1 VESHVGAP
9 DAISKGHSGALR
21 QWRCIHRG
29 RGLSATFLGS
39 ARITYDLDICY
50 SRDQANCKLLALAL
64 APYHPR
70 PRGFPPELPF
80 IWDETTLGNSEIFT
94 LKTDIGE
101 IDLLA
106 EVIGLGGF
114 EQVKTYAMSVGA
126 FEREFLTLDLPGLIK
141 AKRAAG
147 REKDLA
153 ALPEL
158 ESLLEADS
166 E

>member
-1 VESHVGAP
+1 
-9 DAISKGHSGALR
+9 
-21 QWRCIHRG
+21 
-29 RGLSATFLGS
+29 
-39 ARITYDLDICY
+39 
-50 SRDQANCKLLALAL
+50 
-64 APYHPR
+64 
-70 PRGFPPELPF
+70 
-80 IWDETTLGNSEIFT
+80 
-94 LKTDIGE
+94 
-101 IDLLA
+101 
-106 EVIGLGGF
+106 VIGLGGF